1 MSFRIY
7 SRSFYFQIRLSIF
20 LFASCKLPYRDVKRK
35 LLLVKIWRTFVF
47 MKIYICSI
55 VGKRPKTAAEPYTKW
70 REPLRRR
77 VHQCVV
83 GLFKW
88 KVLWKEPAWPWPRG
102 FGTCVRWDE
111 KRQRDAKGRVGWD
124 ASENECKRCAV
135 WVEKRERASAN
146 AEDESYR
153 VARVISENWAE

>member
-1 MSFRIY
+1 MVRCYFILNQYRCIRWHRRATVDRIHCNY
-7 SRSFYFQIRLSIF
+7 
-20 LFASCKLPYRDVKRK
+20 
-35 LLLVKIWRTFVF
+35 
-47 MKIYICSI
+47 CSI

-124 ASENECKRCAV
+124 ASENECKRSAV
-135 WVEKRERASAN
+135 WVEKRERASAD
-146 AEDESYR
+146 AEDESCR
-153 VARVISENWAE
+153 VASVVERSSC